1 MAIVL
6 CRVTPDTG
14 EHLEY
19 KITVL
24 GDGADGDGLCHN
36 TAASPVDAL

>member
-1 MAIVL
+1 VAIVL

-24 GDGADGDGLCHN
+24 EDGADGLGLYNN
-36 TAASPVDAL
+36 TGAIAVDA